1 MKKLI
6 SAVTVL
12 MLLLGLTTTV
22 GAISQTVNVKLSL
35 SKSTAKVGDEITVTA
50 DFKEDVEAVDQV
62 LTYDSSKVE
71 FIEVTT
77 GGKEVGAVYF
87 NADTK
92 GVVRLS
98 WATGDSTKTVEYKF
112 KVLKAEEAKF
122 SAVTEALADANVE
135 SPEKIVDGSV
145 TLNKQTTPKPTTNNN
160 TVSNNTTTEKP
171 ANNTATSRPT
181 NNTTTSKPTNTTTSK
196 PTNSTSSTSK
206 PTTSTNKKPTS
217 IPQAGVNVADYAI
230 VALFAIVVIA
240 SIVAVVKF
248 RKNK

>member
-77 GGKEVGAVYF
+77 GGYLYG
-87 NADTK
+87 
-92 GVVRLS
+92 
-98 WATGDSTKTVEYKF
+98 
-112 KVLKAEEAKF
+112 
-122 SAVTEALADANVE
+122 
-135 SPEKIVDGSV
+135 
-145 TLNKQTTPKPTTNNN
+145 TNNDN
-160 TVSNNTTTEKP
+160 TIARYQMQCKLVY
-171 ANNTATSRPT
+171 
-181 NNTTTSKPTNTTTSK
+181 
-196 PTNSTSSTSK
+196 
-206 PTTSTNKKPTS
+206 KK
-217 IPQAGVNVADYAI
+217 
-230 VALFAIVVIA
+230 
-240 SIVAVVKF
+240 KEM
-248 RKNK
+248 K